1 MLVFNVV
8 SGIGRGNA
16 QKPPSLRLRNFKEQ
30 SLNLKLIGIVIN
42 CVEITI
48 N

>member
-1 MLVFNVV
+1 MSVFNVV
-8 SGIGRGNA
+8 LGIGRGNA
-16 QKPPSLRLRNFKEQ
+16 QKPLSMQLRNFKEQ